1 MQLQKGGHVLRKPIL
16 CATLVSSLF
25 ATSALA
31 CSRLLW
37 NTDQANVVARSM
49 DLYMSDKA
57 RIAVFP
63 RGLSHSGPAGMPN
76 MLSWKSK
83 YASVAA
89 TALDAALSDGMNEKG
104 LNANLLYLHGT
115 KYEKRDGRPG
125 LTNAAWAQ
133 YLLDNFATVEEA
145 VEAMKK
151 LQIVSANIGGRE
163 WPMHLSI
170 ADAMGDSAIFE
181 FINGK
186 LTITRGQETVV
197 MTNEP
202 SFTIQ
207 RKNLLRYRLFG
218 GKLAMPG
225 DIDPQSRFVRASS
238 YLKTLPKPASLQEAA
253 AGAYSVI
260 RNVAVP
266 FGAHDTSGGDSADTW
281 PTLWLSLADLSHKV
295 YYFQSTNSP
304 NIFWVDLSKV
314 NTAEGAPIMDIDAYD
329 TTLNGDISAKL
340 KPSHLK
346 L

>member
-1 MQLQKGGHVLRKPIL
+1 MQSKS
-16 CATLVSSLF
+16 ALVAAALAASLL
-25 ATSALA
+25 TSSALA

-37 NTDQANVVARSM
+37 NTGQANVVGRTM

-63 RGLSHSGPAGMPN
+63 RGITHSGPPGMPN

-115 KYEKRDGRPG
+115 QYEKRDSRPG
-125 LTNAAWAQ
+125 LINAAWAQ
-133 YLLDNFATVEEA
+133 YILDNFATVEEA
-145 VEAMKK
+145 IEAMKK
-151 LQIVSANIGGRE
+151 LQIISASIGGRE

-170 ADAMGDSAIFE
+170 ADAKGDSAIFE
-181 FINGK
+181 FVNGK
-186 LTITRGQETVV
+186 MTVSRGPDTVV

-202 SFTIQ
+202 AFSIQ
-207 RKNLLRYRLFG
+207 RKNLLRYKLFG

-225 DIDPQSRFVRASS
+225 DIDPKSRFVRASS
-238 YLKTLPKPASLQEAA
+238 YLKTLPKPASLREAI
-253 AGAYSVI
+253 AGTYSVA

-266 FGAHDTSGGDSADTW
+266 FGAHDTSGGDSSDTW
-281 PTLWLSLADLSHKV
+281 PTLWVSVADLSNKL
-295 YYFQSTNSP
+295 YFFQSTKSANL
-304 NIFWVDLSKV
+304 FWLDLSKI
-314 NTAEGAPIMDIDAYD
+314 NTNEGAPVVDVDAYD
-329 TTLNGDISAKL
+329 PDLSGDISGKL
-340 KPSHLK
+340 KPSQLK